1 MLIKAD
7 SIGKGFKWSLPI
19 LLGVTPI
26 GITYGL
32 LAQQT
37 GLGVL
42 PTMGLSLFVFAGAS
56 QFMAVSMLH
65 TGVEALA
72 IIAAGFIV
80 NFRHVLMS
88 ASLAS
93 HIEPWS
99 VHQRLMLGAM
109 LTDESFVMH
118 SMHFSEGDMDPTA
131 ALTLNFSM
139 YVTWATSSLIGY
151 YLGALIKRPEAW
163 GLDFVLSAMFIGL
176 LLPNCRRRSA
186 AVAAL
191 SGGAVS
197 VALHLTGAGNWAAF
211 LGALTGATTGTLIM
225 EESA

>member
-1 MLIKAD
+1 MMIKVD

-37 GLGVL
+37 GFGVL

-72 IIAAGFIV
+72 IIAASFVV

-88 ASLAS
+88 ASLAA

-99 VHQRLMLGAM
+99 IHKRLLLGAM
-109 LTDESFVMH
+109 LTDETFIMH
-118 SMHFSEGDMDPTA
+118 SLHFSEGHMDPTA

-139 YVTWATSSLIGY
+139 YVTWAASSFAGY
-151 YLGALIKRPEAW
+151 YLGALIKHPEAW
-163 GLDFVLSAMFIGL
+163 GLDFVLPAMFIGL
-176 LLPNCRRRSA
+176 LLPNCRHRSA
-186 AVAAL
+186 AIAAL

-197 VALHLTGAGNWAAF
+197 VALHLIGPGNWAAF
-211 LGALTGATTGTLIM
+211 FGALAGATTGTLIM
-225 EESA
+225 EESV